1 MTYYLTEQGKDKPEE
16 VDCKVQTDDFIPR
29 PQTPPYVP
37 KKTGIDK
44 ITQIEDYD
52 LFDYDREVQPILN
65 VLLTKTVEQ
74 ALLEV
79 EEETEIDEISRF
91 KEGCYQRLSEERD
104 EWQREVK
111 REIQR
116 IKQKNKALNQRR
128 IRREQQVKTLQKVQ
142 CLAVARNAL

>member
-1 MTYYLTEQGKDKPEE
+1 M
-16 VDCKVQTDDFIPR
+16 QTDEFMPR
-29 PQTPPYVP
+29 PPTPPYIP

-79 EEETEIDEISRF
+79 EEESELDEIRRF
-91 KEGCYQRLSEERD
+91 KEGSYQRLAEEKD
-104 EWQREVK
+104 EWAREVK

-116 IKQKNKALNQRR
+116 IKQKNKALN
-128 IRREQQVKTLQKVQ
+128 
-142 CLAVARNAL
+142 